1 MADFPEIPGYKFVSV
16 LGEGAAARVYLAIQE
31 KLNRKVAI
39 KVLEPR
45 LLKNEVTAARFE
57 KEAKTAANL
66 SHSNI
71 IQIFDTGKA
80 GDYHYIVMEY
90 LEESLKDRMRVSP
103 NGKIHPGMALD
114 IVEDT
119 MKALDYAHL
128 KGVYHRDIKPG
139 NIMFRH
145 DSTLVLVDFGIA
157 RVFDSPDPLTKSGV
171 STGTTYYMSPEQCR
185 TQKVNGRSDIYSLG
199 VVLFEMLTGEKPYK
213 GETQISVALQHIE
226 KPVPMLPQELS
237 RYQPL
242 IDNMMAKDKEKRLS
256 SRVQFIQLLDRI
268 MANPPNSTPQPIET
282 STSSDIKPPSLES
295 MESIPSPNRT
305 VQGDSIYKEQIK
317 DIKSLF
323 NDFMDLIKKRLGS
336 FRKGK
341 IGPFIDIVKKKWDS
355 FRAYPVKNKKKM
367 IALAVISAGMILL
380 LWTFIILFLWKPE
393 KESYVTSFLNNFSQ
407 KISQYYQDNLTLA
420 HKLYEKGDLG
430 SLKKAL
436 ELVNVLKKISTTQEL
451 STLEEKFTNRINQ
464 LEKEFE
470 KYNNEAEEYF
480 KKGNYLKA
488 KESILKAK
496 KIKITKGLKLFEENI
511 DIKLYQ
517 KQKKKKFEGQGVER

>member
-1 MADFPEIPGYKFVSV
+1 MADFPEITGYKFISV
-16 LGEGAAARVYLAIQE
+16 LGEGAVAKVYLAIQE

-39 KVLEPR
+39 KVLEPS

-57 KEAKTAANL
+57 REAKTAANL

-103 NGKIHPGMALD
+103 NGKIHPGMASD

-157 RVFDSPDPLTKSGV
+157 RVFDSPDLLTKSGV

-185 TQKVNGRSDIYSLG
+185 TQKVDGRSDTYSLG
-199 VVLFEMLTGEKPYK
+199 VVLFEMLTGAKPYK

-226 KPVPMLPQELS
+226 EPVPRLPKELS

-242 IDNMMAKDKEKRLS
+242 IDNMMAKDRKKRLS
-256 SRVQFIQLLDRI
+256 SRVQFIQLLDKI
-268 MANPPNSTPQPIET
+268 MANPPTSTPQPIET
-282 STSSDIKPPSLES
+282 STSPDIKPPSLKS
-295 MESIPSPNRT
+295 MEPISSPKRS
-305 VQGDSIYKEQIK
+305 VQGDFIYKEQTK

-341 IGPFIDIVKKKWDS
+341 IGPFIDVVKKKWDL
-355 FRAYPVKNKKKM
+355 FRAYLVKNEKKM
-367 IALAVISAGMILL
+367 IALAVIFAGMILL
-380 LWTFIILFLWKPE
+380 LWTFNIFFLWEPE
-393 KESYVTSFLNNFSQ
+393 KESYVTSFFNNFSQ
-407 KISQYYQDNLTLA
+407 KISQHYQDNLKLA

-430 SLKKAL
+430 SLKKGL
-436 ELVNVLKKISTTQEL
+436 EMVNVLKKINTTQEL
-451 STLEEKFTNRINQ
+451 SALEGKFTNRINQ

-470 KYNNEAEEYF
+470 KYNNDAEEYF
-480 KKGNYLKA
+480 KQGNYLKA

-496 KIKITKGLKLFEENI
+496 KIKITRGLELFENTI
-511 DIKLYQ
+511 DTRIYEIQ
-517 KQKKKKFEGQGVER
+517 EERDLRDKR